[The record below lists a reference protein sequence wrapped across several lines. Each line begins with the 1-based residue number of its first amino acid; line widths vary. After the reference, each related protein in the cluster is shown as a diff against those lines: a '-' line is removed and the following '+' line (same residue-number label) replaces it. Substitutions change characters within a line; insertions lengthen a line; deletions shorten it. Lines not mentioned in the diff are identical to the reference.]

1 MALVKC
7 PECGGSISSVAESCV
22 HCGCKITV
30 CPDCTASH
38 AGEKEVCTACGF
50 NFKKANDVKNGSSY
64 KGILDYWKANCP
76 IDKGISM
83 LIPIILAV
91 MGVGFIAFV
100 IMAVTNVLRLGYNGD
115 NTKIFKI
122 GVSVTVAV
130 IFSVVFFISLIATNV
145 LHSAY
150 IPFRCGAWIRDN
162 EIDVSRFTSQ
172 LSALPRSKR
181 TFKNNREIR
190 SAYVAEYPR
199 EFSKTVIISAVCGV
213 FYIVCFIIACVF
225 LSEGVDAYI
234 VEKAF
239 TQNPVTLAGKIDW
252 LLLLIP
258 IGIMLVSL
266 AVDIIFRVAFRRNV
280 LKWIGYPPTPKKE
293 KKAVKVETA
302 APVVVEKPKVE
313 EKSAVEENTAVE
325 EKQAAFETSEE
336 EKTESTEE
344 NTVIEEKRTATEES
358 TVEEPTAAEENTV
371 TAESSTVEDN
381 TEADEETK
389 ATENAA
395 DDKSTTEKKVE
406 DTGELTSETADK
418 IENKEE

>member
-7 PECGGSISSVAESCV
+7 PECGGNISSVAESCV

-30 CPDCTASH
+30 CPDCTAPH

-50 NFKKANDVKNGSSY
+50 NFKKANEVKNGSSY

-115 NTKIFKI
+115 YTKIFKI

-162 EIDVSRFTSQ
+162 EIDVKRFTEQ

-199 EFSKTVIISAVCGV
+199 EFSKTVIISSVCGV

-225 LSEGVDAYI
+225 LGEGVDAYI

-239 TQNPVTLAGKIDW
+239 VQNPATLAGKIDW

-258 IGIMLVSL
+258 VGIMLVSL

-293 KKAVKVETA
+293 KKAVKVETV
-302 APVVVEKPKVE
+302 APVVVEKPKTE
-313 EKSAVEENTAVE
+313 ESSAVEENTVFEENTTVE
-325 EKQAAFETSEE
+325 EKQTVEENAVNEKDESVVENTASEE
-336 EKTESTEE
+336 KPIVEE
-344 NTVIEEKRTATEES
+344 NT
-358 TVEEPTAAEENTV
+358 
-371 TAESSTVEDN
+371 
-381 TEADEETK
+381 ADEEELK
-389 ATENAA
+389 AEETTADEEKHTAKENTEEAA
-395 DDKSTTEKKVE
+395 E
-406 DTGELTSETADK
+406 DTNEKAEEESSADSEDNS
-418 IENKEE
+418 ENKEE